1 MNNLEKIN
9 TYKINRHV
17 RLNEKQTYDENEWLF
32 SAREMSQL
40 EIYYDAELNV
50 LAEKLHKA
58 NEVIVSSNKIIR
70 NLSTV
75 LALVFVC
82 VSILSWRLFLWL
94 LQLNSIR

>member
-82 VSILSWRLFLWL
+82 VSILSWRLFL
-94 LQLNSIR
+94 